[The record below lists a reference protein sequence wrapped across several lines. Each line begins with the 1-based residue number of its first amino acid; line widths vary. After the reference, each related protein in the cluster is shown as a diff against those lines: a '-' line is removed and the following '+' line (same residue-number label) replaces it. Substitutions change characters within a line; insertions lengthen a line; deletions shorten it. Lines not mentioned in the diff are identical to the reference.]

1 MAANSKIL
9 IINLRRLGDVYST
22 AHLISSLHQS
32 ENCQIEIL
40 VYKES
45 VKAAQNIKGI
55 HKIHT
60 IDRQEIATLKANKLF
75 SDGFA
80 LELLY
85 NQTKSITETRWTNI
99 VNFSNDPIGAYLTSY
114 FKEYSEKVTGV
125 HFSEERNI
133 ITQNDWEL
141 IFNDVLST
149 MKYSPIHFV
158 DCYHQMLATKY
169 SKASEILNN
178 NQAHNEAAFANI
190 NHIRKTY
197 GEGSTTKIIAIQP
210 LTADACKNIPFN
222 TICDFISAL
231 NSTKEFIPLI
241 LIAPTQSERDY
252 AEKIN
257 EAFENKLIIVEADL
271 QAVASVLMNVDLL
284 VTPDTVIKH
293 IADLSDT
300 PVIEVSLGYA
310 PFLKQGTVNTENLV
324 LTNKISDRNFS
335 KAHFADNE
343 TPAEN
348 FTIRASDIY
357 ASVLYYFGTRTTA
370 PHLSENVTLYTV
382 GRDNLGVIY
391 RPVAGDIDTRIEIN
405 RIMTRL
411 AISALFDLEQDENSY
426 VEVLKLS
433 VKEARQWAEAEKAN
447 ITQVMKDL
455 LGTLRSLLQLQENKK
470 HGKEFAYNLGRL
482 LSNCESEYLTII
494 PTLIFR
500 SKIES
505 LGSGSL
511 MKNIKE
517 IESLLYELKGEI
529 QKILGCI
536 KLLEEAE
543 LQAKKEAFAQKRAF
557 GAQQSN

>member
-1 MAANSKIL
+1 MATTKKIL

-22 AHLISSLHQS
+22 AHLISSMHQNES
-32 ENCQIEIL
+32 CQIELL

-45 VKAAQNIKGI
+45 VKAAQNIKGV

-85 NQTKSITETRWTNI
+85 NQTKAITETHWDNI
-99 VNFSNDPIGAYLTSY
+99 VNFSNDQIGAYLTSY
-114 FKEYSEKVTGV
+114 FKESTQKVTGI
-125 HFSEERNI
+125 HFGEDRNI
-133 ITQNDWEL
+133 VTQNDWEL
-141 IFNDVLST
+141 VFNDVLSS

-158 DCYHQMLATKY
+158 DCYHQMLATPYK
-169 SKASEILNN
+169 KGQELLIT
-178 NQAHNEAAFANI
+178 NQAHNEAAFANLS
-190 NHIRKTY
+190 HIRKTY
-197 GEGSTTKIIAIQP
+197 GEGSTTKVIAIQP
-210 LTADACKNIPFN
+210 LTADTCKNIPFN
-222 TICDFISAL
+222 TVCDFISAL

-241 LIAPTQSERDY
+241 LIAPTQEERDY

-271 QAVASVLMNVDLL
+271 QAVASVLMNIDLL

-310 PFLKQGTVNTENLV
+310 PFLKQGTVNADNLV
-324 LTNKISDRNFS
+324 LTSKITDRNFS
-335 KAHFADNE
+335 KANYSE
-343 TPAEN
+343 QVTPAEN
-348 FTIRASDIY
+348 FNIRASDIY
-357 ASVLYYFGTRTTA
+357 ASVLYYFSTRTAA

-382 GRDNLGVIY
+382 GRDNLGVTY
-391 RPVAGDIDTRIEIN
+391 RPVAGDIDTQIEIN

-411 AISALFDLEQDENSY
+411 TVSALFDLEQDENNY

-433 VKEARQWAEAEKAN
+433 VKEARSWAESEKAN

-470 HGKEFAYNLGRL
+470 YGQEFAYNLGRL
-482 LSNCESEYLTII
+482 LANCESEHLTSI
-494 PTLIFR
+494 PSLIFR

-505 LGSGSL
+505 LGTNSL
-511 MKNIKE
+511 TKNIKE
-517 IESLLYELKGEI
+517 IEALLYELKSEI

-543 LQAKKEAFAQKRAF
+543 MQAKKEAFAQKRAQST
-557 GAQQSN
+557 QQTN